1 MEQEKL
7 KSSGDAVLNALDNWV
22 GERFRK
28 AYTPHDYKRLVRG
41 TLEAISQFD
50 SDSMFEA
57 RTKVPR
63 YLSSGYLAGRVSTI
77 FSKGFSSLEEFLS
90 DEDDPDFDAGN
101 IPEEVVTGY
110 INPYIK
116 SYEALKRLV
125 QNARAKFNDK
135 FPYEL
140 SKEDIN
146 SSAREIFPNE
156 SELADFFDN
165 MIRALI
171 LQKYSKI
178 GTEESLETEADF
190 LNAIYD
196 KTKGPLGDI
205 YRGMFG
211 DLYEDAGNH

>member
-7 KSSGDAVLNALDNWV
+7 KSSGDSVLNALDKWV

-28 AYTPHDYKRLVRG
+28 AYTHYNHERLVRG

-50 SDSMFEA
+50 PDSMFETRA
-57 RTKVPR
+57 EVPR
-63 YLSSGYLAGRVSTI
+63 YLSSGYLAGRVSAI
-77 FSKGFSSLEEFLS
+77 FSKGFSGLEEFLS

-101 IPEEVVTGY
+101 IPEEVIIGY
-110 INPYIK
+110 VNPYIK

-125 QNARAKFNDK
+125 QNVRDKFDDK

-165 MIRALI
+165 MTRALI
-171 LQKYSKI
+171 LQKYSRI
-178 GTEESLETEADF
+178 GTEESLENEADF

-196 KTKGPLGDI
+196 KTKGPIGDI
-205 YRGMFG
+205 YRRMFG
-211 DLYEDAGNH
+211 DLYEGR